1 MNKREE
7 IRKVIDTY
15 TDDGCLFPDRSCN
28 ALCGGYCSSDT
39 ESYKCLMERLDK
51 LGVVIQVG
59 EISDDL
65 AQTASESPKYYA
77 VGKDRA
83 FISSERTAHV
93 FKNFKDMNYVAVERL
108 IE

>member
-51 LGVVIQVG
+51 LGVVIQVDR
-59 EISDDL
+59 EL
-65 AQTASESPKYYA
+65 PKFSKCWDEDGHIFHDA
-77 VGKDRA
+77 IVPVTR
-83 FISSERTAHV
+83 E
-93 FKNFKDMNYVAVERL
+93 DMKEAGFAGFERL
-108 IE
+108 IDA

>member
-1 MNKREE
+1 MCKREE

-15 TDDGCLFPDRSCN
+15 TDDSCLFPDRSCN
-28 ALCGGYCSSDT
+28 ALGSGYCSSDT

-65 AQTASESPKYYA
+65 IQTASESPKYFA
-77 VGKDRA
+77 QGNGIALV
-83 FISSERTAHV
+83 SSEKTFHIFEA
-93 FKNFKDMNYVAVERL
+93 FKGMGYVAVERL